1 LCFTFLFYYLGVTF
15 FAGILVF
22 IVAVKVNIGNSRSLA
37 KYQKKLMKA
46 TDARVSATTE
56 CLNNI
61 KMIKL
66 YSWEQ
71 TFTRMIGQKR
81 KEELSVLY
89 YRMLTLCMTFTLMN
103 FFP

>member
-1 LCFTFLFYYLGVTF
+1 
-15 FAGILVF
+15 
-22 IVAVKVNIGNSRSLA
+22 
-37 KYQKKLMKA
+37 MKA

-71 TFTRMIGQKR
+71 TFARIIGQKR